1 MAQGPSTE
9 TTLPDFFDRLET
21 LFPDSE
27 PAAPEDL
34 SLCFICLR
42 WLAGGCDFRPGPDCE
57 VRLAME
63 APTPRTH
70 LAPA

>member
-1 MAQGPSTE
+1 MAQGVSTD

-21 LFPDSE
+21 LFPDSDA
-27 PAAPEDL
+27 AAPEDL

-42 WLAGGCDFRPGPDCE
+42 WTAGSCDFRQRPDCE

-63 APTPRTH
+63 APAPQAQ
-70 LAPA
+70 LALA